1 MPARQ
6 TLLKALANLSDTTA
20 RRSVVDRDN
29 LKPYW
34 KSEKGPP
41 VSRRSASLLFFIS
54 ISKTLLT
61 TQRRLAG
68 LQTFLAVGLSTE
80 ETFQQSGKQD
90 PFSHIMKSS
99 ASIYEIFG
107 STFFRTTVRSQ
118 SVAANFDK
126 LRFVMAILTILGNTK
141 MFRIGSKREDR

>member
-1 MPARQ
+1 
-6 TLLKALANLSDTTA
+6 
-20 RRSVVDRDN
+20 
-29 LKPYW
+29 
-34 KSEKGPP
+34 
-41 VSRRSASLLFFIS
+41 
-54 ISKTLLT
+54 
-61 TQRRLAG
+61 
-68 LQTFLAVGLSTE
+68 
-80 ETFQQSGKQD
+80 
-90 PFSHIMKSS
+90 MKSS